1 MHPNAT
7 THASALGLSILL
19 LPWGAVGRPQSLP
32 TQALCGS
39 GTVFVQVGAVH
50 LGAEGTSELGQ
61 EDRIIKDVPSATVC
75 HSKNQKQ
82 LKCPLLGKLL
92 KE

>member
-1 MHPNAT
+1 MPPRMHQLLG
-7 THASALGLSILL
+7 SAFCSSPRGQWAGLSPFLL
-19 LPWGAVGRPQSLP
+19 RHCVDQGLS
-32 TQALCGS
+32 
-39 GTVFVQVGAVH
+39 FVQVGAVH

-75 HSKNQKQ
+75 HSKHQKQ
-82 LKCPLLGKLL
+82 LKCPLIGKLL